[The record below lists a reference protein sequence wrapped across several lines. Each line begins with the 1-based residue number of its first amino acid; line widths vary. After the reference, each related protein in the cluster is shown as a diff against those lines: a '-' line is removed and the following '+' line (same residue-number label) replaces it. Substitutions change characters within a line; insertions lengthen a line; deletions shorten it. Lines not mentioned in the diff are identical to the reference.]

1 MSTPMYVFMPCTR
14 MLLLVCRAIAYTSKS
29 TVRPTDASSKVEV
42 KIHFFFNYGTRWGWV
57 VNTMPRPL
65 YPRERRHIRCIG
77 GWSAYRDSMD
87 GRGKFCSLP
96 PPGRGQSIL
105 YWVVLPT
112 TLLWPIKTRI
122 YTCWCV
128 CVCTSTDSTL
138 RQQNKEEIVTGLS
151 IAAIQQLWQEPV
163 KCIAKEGI
171 TKDNIDHKQINRII
185 KQNPTTS
192 KPHLTKQCKTRQLH
206 RLYSRKQPRCRRR
219 SIRCKP
225 RQRNV
230 WRSTKIINNKTILF
244 YKLVQVL

>member
-1 MSTPMYVFMPCTR
+1 MGVSGEHNVPACLPPGKTPYAMYR
-14 MLLLVCRAIAYTSKS
+14 RLVGLEGQYGRA
-29 TVRPTDASSKVEV
+29 
-42 KIHFFFNYGTRWGWV
+42 
-57 VNTMPRPL
+57 
-65 YPRERRHIRCIG
+65 REI
-77 GWSAYRDSMD
+77 
-87 GRGKFCSLP
+87 LQPPP

-128 CVCTSTDSTL
+128 CVCTSTDGTL

-171 TKDNIDHKQINRII
+171 TKDNIDHKQINRIL
-185 KQNPTTS
+185 KQNHTTS
-192 KPHLTKQCKTRQLH
+192 KPHLTKQCKTRQLQ

-219 SIRCKP
+219 SVRCKP
-225 RQRNV
+225 QQRNL
-230 WRSTKIINNKTILF
+230 WRSTNVINNKNISF
-244 YKLVQVL
+244 YN